1 MAVWG
6 FTDLIERWRLGRT
19 TLWISSAVVL
29 ILLSVRAYNQIGLWK
44 DSETLCRHAL
54 EINSE
59 NYVAHG
65 DLALALKKKG
75 DVNGAIMHYKEVL
88 RLNPENCVAHNNLGA
103 LLSQA
108 GQTNEGIQH
117 LLTVLKVNPHL
128 ADTYYNLGIV
138 YYQSGNSRKAMEYF

>member
-1 MAVWG
+1 MLPYLVVGWFWYLGILISVIGIVQIGGQSISDRYTYIPLIGIFIMAVWG

-54 EINSE
+54 EINSD

-65 DLALALKKKG
+65 DLALALKKKVA
-75 DVNGAIMHYKEVL
+75 VNGAIMHYKEVL
-88 RLNPENCVAHNNLGA
+88 
-103 LLSQA
+103 
-108 GQTNEGIQH
+108 
-117 LLTVLKVNPHL
+117 
-128 ADTYYNLGIV
+128 
-138 YYQSGNSRKAMEYF
+138 